1 MLVLGI
7 ETSCDETGIALVEDG
22 DRVLSAVVASQEN
35 IHAPYAG
42 IVPELASR
50 QHVSLL
56 GPMLE
61 RCMGESGT
69 GLSQIELVAV
79 TKGPGLAGCLLA
91 GVSFAKGLAY
101 GLGVPVLGV
110 NHIEAH
116 IYSCR
121 FAGQVEFPALALV
134 VSGGH
139 TLLVLLRD
147 WGSYKLLGQTLD
159 DAVGEAYDKVASMI
173 GLPFPGGPAVEGC
186 AKRCRSAIDAGR
198 TARAQLTFPRPLLE
212 SGDLNFSFSG
222 LKTAVLYWLRRRE
235 GKALDADEVDGV
247 AHAFQEAVVEVLS
260 KKTMRAAQIAQAR
273 SILLGGG
280 VARNESLRRRL
291 HEGAREIGIALR
303 CAPKECCTDN
313 GVMVAALGRRKYMAG
328 ARDDWSLDIA
338 PGRKLVRSEA

>member
-22 DRVLSAVVASQEN
+22 ERILSAAVASQES
-35 IHAPYAG
+35 IHAPYEG
-42 IVPELASR
+42 VVPELASR
-50 QHVSLL
+50 QHVRLL
-56 GPMLE
+56 GPMLQ
-61 RCMGESGT
+61 RCMRESGVSLLKI
-69 GLSQIELVAV
+69 GLVAV
-79 TKGPGLAGCLLA
+79 TRGPGLAGCLLS

-139 TLLVLLRD
+139 TLLALVRS
-147 WGSYKLLGQTLD
+147 WGSYELLGQTLD

-173 GLPFPGGPAVEGC
+173 GLPFPGGPAVEAC
-186 AKRCRSAIDAGR
+186 AKRFDSALKTGR
-198 TARAQLTFPRPLLE
+198 TRCAPMTFPRPLSE

-222 LKTAVLYWLRRRE
+222 LKTAVLYWLRKRE
-235 GKALDADEVDGV
+235 GEALSADEVDVV
-247 AHAFQEAVVEVLS
+247 AHAFQEAVVDVIS
-260 KKTMRAAQIAQAR
+260 KKTMRAAQLARVR

-280 VARNESLRRRL
+280 VARNESLRSRL
-291 HEGAREIGIALR
+291 HEGAREIGTALH
-303 CAPKECCTDN
+303 CAPKEYCTDN
-313 GVMVAALGRRKYMAG
+313 GVMVASLGCRKYIDG
-328 ARDDWSLDIA
+328 ARDDWSLDIT
-338 PGRKLVRSEA
+338 PGLRLC